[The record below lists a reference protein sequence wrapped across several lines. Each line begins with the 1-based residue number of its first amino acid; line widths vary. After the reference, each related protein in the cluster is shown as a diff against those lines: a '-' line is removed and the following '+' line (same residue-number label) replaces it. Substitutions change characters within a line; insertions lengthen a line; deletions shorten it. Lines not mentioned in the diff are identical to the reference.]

1 VSLMHFKEDTFQS
14 EVLEAQ
20 TPSVVDFTA
29 TWCGPCKQLAP
40 IVEGLANDY
49 AGTVQVGKVDVD
61 ESQGVA
67 AKYGIRSVPTILF
80 IQNGEVVDKITSPV
94 SRDVLE
100 SKMKAAFSMG

>member
-1 VSLMHFKEDTFQS
+1 MSLMHFKEATFQT
-14 EVLEAQ
+14 EVLEASKP
-20 TPSVVDFTA
+20 TVVDFTA

-40 IVEGLANDY
+40 IVEELAKDY

-67 AKYGIRSVPTILF
+67 AKYGIRSVPTLLF
-80 IQNGEVVDKITSPV
+80 ILNGEVVDKISSVV

-100 SKMKAAFSMG
+100 TKMKAAFSLS